1 MGKKKSGHRPPVPQP
16 KPSTAAGPPG
26 GQAAGSKKDNCDDA
40 TSGSDATRSLLL
52 QKVALVQKSDN
63 FVYSPRPPTKTQSD
77 KNQPLHMP
85 THQSARPHPT

>member
-1 MGKKKSGHRPPVPQP
+1 MGKKKNVQRSPVFQ
-16 KPSTAAGPPG
+16 KQSSTAVGTPG

-40 TSGSDATRSLLL
+40 TSGSDATRLLLL

-63 FVYSPRPPTKTQSD
+63 FFYSPWPPTKTQSD